1 VAAWVEKR
9 VPHPDAPGL
18 EVLVDDPAAFV
29 AGSLH
34 RAPVLGAGREVGLVA
49 ESDRLWDDVLTRGAR
64 APAFRL
70 VRAGTTLPPSSSCR
84 SAGVG
89 HRTIDDVIQPNRV
102 LELYD
107 DGATVVLQ
115 GLQFSDPH
123 LARVANNLALAV
135 DQPVQVNAYLSP
147 PSARGL
153 DLHVDLHDVFV
164 LQLEGSKRWRV
175 WEPLERT
182 RQPVKGGPP
191 MAPPTFAELGAPDL
205 DVTLHR
211 GDVLYLPRGHPH
223 CAETVDDS
231 SAHLTVG
238 VLAITWQRAL
248 RGALDAAVADGK
260 WRSEIRLHGADVL
273 AAPEDVAG
281 SLRPFLGADAVRRWM
296 VAEVWRRQPATRLR
310 PRRPPGIDRSAP
322 LTITPGPLVWCE
334 RDGDACVIGLGDR
347 RLVVPA
353 MAHHFVT
360 GLLTAPG
367 PVAAADLGCLDDDS
381 QQVVVDRLAL
391 EGVVAAG

>member
-1 VAAWVEKR
+1 M
-9 VPHPDAPGL
+9 
-18 EVLVDDPAAFV
+18 
-29 AGSLH
+29 
-34 RAPVLGAGREVGLVA
+34 
-49 ESDRLWDDVLTRGAR
+49 
-64 APAFRL
+64 
-70 VRAGTTLPPSSSCR
+70 RAGTTLPPSAYCR

-115 GLQFSDPH
+115 GLQFNDPH

-191 MAPPTFAELGAPDL
+191 VAPPTFAELGAPDL

-248 RGALDAAVADGK
+248 RGALDAAVADGAVA
-260 WRSEIRLHGADVL
+260 LGGP
-273 AAPEDVAG
+273 APRG
-281 SLRPFLGADAVRRWM
+281 GRPGRARGR
-296 VAEVWRRQPATRLR
+296 
-310 PRRPPGIDRSAP
+310 
-322 LTITPGPLVWCE
+322 
-334 RDGDACVIGLGDR
+334 R
-347 RLVVPA
+347 RLVAPPPRRRRGAPLDGGRGVAPPA
-353 MAHHFVT
+353 
-360 GLLTAPG
+360 GDPLAPAPTSG
-367 PVAAADLGCLDDDS
+367 DRPVRAADDHAGT
-381 QQVVVDRLAL
+381 A
-391 EGVVAAG
+391 GVVRA